1 MRSAQQQSDIER
13 KKDKAA
19 SGKEPAEMG
28 QQEFGMKSTL
38 LVVQGLGPGSIPG
51 CETKIPHA
59 KAKTQH
65 SQKTNFKKEGEF
77 GMRK

>member
-1 MRSAQQQSDIER
+1 
-13 KKDKAA
+13 
-19 SGKEPAEMG
+19 MG

-59 KAKTQH
+59 KAKTHH